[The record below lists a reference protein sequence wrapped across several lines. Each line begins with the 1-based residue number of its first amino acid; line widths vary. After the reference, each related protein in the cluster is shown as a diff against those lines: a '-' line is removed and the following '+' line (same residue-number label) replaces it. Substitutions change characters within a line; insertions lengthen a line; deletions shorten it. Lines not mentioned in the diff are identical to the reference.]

1 MSESLREHF
10 NKSQQYLKLGDG
22 ESIKLIYV
30 SWEAVMTKFGKKG
43 YEFTF
48 EREDGS
54 RVKWT
59 TSNSRAIMQIS
70 DILDKGM
77 KRGGVIEISRKG
89 VDKTDTEYTITEGIP
104 F

>member
-1 MSESLREHF
+1 MSELGDHF
-10 NKSQQYLKLGDG
+10 KKSQQYLKLGDG
-22 ESIKLIYV
+22 ETVKLVYV
-30 SWEAVMTKFGKKG
+30 SWEAITTKFGKKG

-59 TSNSRAIMQIS
+59 TSNSNAIMQVSNLI
-70 DILDKGM
+70 DGGL
-77 KRGGVIEISRKG
+77 KRGGIIEIHRKG
-89 VDKTDTEYTITEGIP
+89 IDKTDTKYTITEGLP